1 MAIKKKLLIFH
12 PYLATYRIDVY
23 NRFIQDYEVKVIL
36 TGHPNEIAGLGFNLE
51 KVNSQAKFDYK
62 YYSKGIHI
70 GRHLLSTIY
79 IKAIKEFK
87 PDIVLAHEYGINTL
101 AAILSKK
108 FYHFKLFLTCDDSLQ
123 MAQAYSNKRKRLR
136 NFVVNHTDGFL
147 VVSTKTQDFLQ
158 SLYPNTHCQFIYFPI
173 IQNDLYLEQKIKSNK
188 EKAEAYIRK
197 YKLENKKVLLYVGR
211 FDPVKNLPLLLNAYA
226 ETTNENIRLILVGD
240 GEMKTAVNKL
250 ILDLNLENQVIQT
263 GALYG
268 DDLYAW
274 YYLADFSVLAS
285 YQEAFGAVVN
295 EALAGGCFAL
305 VSDHAGAH
313 TLIQDGINGYVFKS
327 GSKEDLKDKLISTFK
342 RPKKT
347 IHHSNMP
354 KTFEEFYKNIT
365 YEFDK

>member
-1 MAIKKKLLIFH
+1 MAMKKRLLIFH

-23 NRFIQDYEVKVIL
+23 NRFTKDYEVKVVL

-51 KVNSQAKFDYK
+51 RVNSQAQFNYQ
-62 YYSKGIHI
+62 YYNKGIHV

-79 IKAIKEFK
+79 IKAIKEFQ
-87 PDIVLAHEYGINTL
+87 PDIVLSHEYGINTL
-101 AAILSKK
+101 AAILCRK
-108 FYHFKLFLTCDDSLQ
+108 FYNFKLFLTCDDSLQ
-123 MAQAYSNKRKRLR
+123 MAQSYSNKRKKLR
-136 NFVVNHTDGFL
+136 NFVVHHTDGFL

-158 SLYPNTHCQFIYFPI
+158 NLYPNTYCQFVYFPI
-173 IQNDLYLEQKIKSNK
+173 IQNDLYLEQKINANK
-188 EKAEAYIRK
+188 GKADEYIQK
-197 YKLENKKVLLYVGR
+197 YKLENKKILLYVGR
-211 FDPVKNLPLLLNAYA
+211 FDPVKNLPLLLDAYS
-226 ETTNENIRLILVGD
+226 EVTNENTRLVLVGD
-240 GEMKTAVNKL
+240 GEMKTAVNKQIKEL
-250 ILDLNLENQVIQT
+250 SIENQVIQT

-327 GSKEDLKDKLISTFK
+327 KNKEDLKQKLISTFQ

-347 IHHSNMP
+347 EHHSNMP
-354 KTFEEFYKNIT
+354 KTFEEFYRDIT
-365 YEFDK
+365 QAFDK